1 MLNPE
6 TLRLVAITDGVRGGA
21 SEIVQRALAC
31 VRGGA
36 TMVQLRLK
44 DADARTQVEVARA
57 LIAALPARIPIIM
70 NDRADLA
77 IAAGAA
83 GVHVGPEDL
92 PAAAVRRI
100 LGPARIV
107 GVSVGNDAEA
117 LQAIGCFAVVL
128 EAIPAP
134 VAARISRAL
143 TIPTIGIGA
152 GADCDGQV
160 LVWHDMLGLASGPGG
175 KLPRFVK
182 QYANLKAEIGRALDT
197 YVADVHAG
205 RFPEL
210 RHTYAMPDAEREQFE
225 LETKE
230 K

>member
-117 LQAIGCFAVVL
+117 LQASDADYVGIGPVYATASKGDAGSAIGVAELARLIALCARPAVGIGGIDATNAAAVIDAGARGGAVIRAL
-128 EAIPAP
+128 FRAADPEE
-134 VAARISRAL
+134 AARSLRSA
-143 TIPTIGIGA
+143 IG
-152 GADCDGQV
+152 
-160 LVWHDMLGLASGPGG
+160 M
-175 KLPRFVK
+175 
-182 QYANLKAEIGRALDT
+182 
-197 YVADVHAG
+197 
-205 RFPEL
+205 
-210 RHTYAMPDAEREQFE
+210 
-225 LETKE
+225 
-230 K
+230 

>member
-21 SEIVQRALAC
+21 SEVVQRALAC

-117 LQAIGCFAVVL
+117 LQASDADYVGIGPVYATASKGDAGSAIGVAELARLIALCARPAVGIGGIDATNAAAVIDAGARGVAVIRAL
-128 EAIPAP
+128 FSAADPEE
-134 VAARISRAL
+134 AARSLRSA
-143 TIPTIGIGA
+143 IG
-152 GADCDGQV
+152 
-160 LVWHDMLGLASGPGG
+160 M
-175 KLPRFVK
+175 
-182 QYANLKAEIGRALDT
+182 
-197 YVADVHAG
+197 
-205 RFPEL
+205 
-210 RHTYAMPDAEREQFE
+210 
-225 LETKE
+225 
-230 K
+230 

>member
-6 TLRLVAITDGVRGGA
+6 TLRLVALTDGVRGGA

-117 LQAIGCFAVVL
+117 LQASDADYVGIGPVYATASKGDAGNAIGVAELARLIALCARPAVGIGGIDATNAAAVIDAGARGVAVIRAL
-128 EAIPAP
+128 FSAADPEE
-134 VAARISRAL
+134 AARSLRSA
-143 TIPTIGIGA
+143 IG
-152 GADCDGQV
+152 
-160 LVWHDMLGLASGPGG
+160 M
-175 KLPRFVK
+175 
-182 QYANLKAEIGRALDT
+182 
-197 YVADVHAG
+197 
-205 RFPEL
+205 
-210 RHTYAMPDAEREQFE
+210 
-225 LETKE
+225 
-230 K
+230 